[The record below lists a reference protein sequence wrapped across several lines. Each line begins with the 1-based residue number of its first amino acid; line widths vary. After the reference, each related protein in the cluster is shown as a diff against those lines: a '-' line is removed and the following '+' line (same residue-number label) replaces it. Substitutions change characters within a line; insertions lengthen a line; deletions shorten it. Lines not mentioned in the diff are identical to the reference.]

1 DRARPGAPR
10 RHRRRDPRPVRRG
23 LRTHHRGE
31 LRPLSPGG
39 RDRPMREAT
48 RAYRFAVNVTPKP
61 GILDPQG
68 KAVERS
74 LPHLGLAGV
83 SGVRVGR
90 RVELTVA
97 AADEPA
103 ARAIGDRL
111 AGELPVEPDY
121 GAVRR

>member
-1 DRARPGAPR
+1 MSRFRVAVHIVPR
-10 RHRRRDPRPVRRG
+10 
-23 LRTHHRGE
+23 
-31 LRPLSPGG
+31 
-39 RDRPMREAT
+39 
-48 RAYRFAVNVTPKP
+48 K

-103 ARAIGDRL
+103 ARAIVDRL
-111 AGELPVEPDY
+111 AGELLSNPLMEQFGVESL
-121 GAVRR
+121 GEAEATATAGVGG